1 MGIWRGLASHQQ
13 ITTVER
19 MIVNVLHRKYALKA
33 ASFRGS
39 FLSFTAVIRF
49 SATVSTVSGFDLAC

>member
-19 MIVNVLHRKYALKA
+19 MIVNVLQLKIHA
-33 ASFRGS
+33 IAR
-39 FLSFTAVIRF
+39 VI
-49 SATVSTVSGFDLAC
+49 